1 MRWLRNGTTLMFR
14 SPNPSQPGLWT
25 VSLNSGEPAFLVTP
39 KGGSH
44 VSFSPRYD
52 LIMDV
57 VGHKEMWVTP
67 LQGNL
72 PRKVFEFHD
81 SEIRIDYPVWSPDG
95 QWVLF
100 DRVKP
105 QGGDIW
111 LMENI
116 E

>member
-1 MRWLRNGTTLMFR
+1 MRWSRDGASLIFR
-14 SPNPSQPGLWT
+14 SPNSSQPGLWKAP
-25 VSLNSGEPAFLVTP
+25 LNGGEPVFFITS

-44 VSFSPRYD
+44 ISFSPQYD

-57 VGHKEMWVTP
+57 IGHKEMWVTP
-67 LQGNL
+67 LRGEPL
-72 PRKVFEFHD
+72 RKIFEFSD
-81 SEIRIDYPVWSPDG
+81 PEIRIDYPVWSPDG
-95 QWVLF
+95 KWVLF

-111 LMENI
+111 LVDNI